1 VPRMTNG
8 AITRPTST
16 LTRRLGLGSLA
27 ALTAAGVTAAS
38 PATAAKTTSRLLS
51 ASGELHR
58 TAKPSNTSSVQAG
71 AVTGK
76 PFGAGQMVLRSSLR
90 QATVTSTFTL
100 TTKAGIVRG
109 RATAR
114 LTLDGDTATYK
125 GTATITSGT
134 GRYRGVKGTNIRF
147 RGVGPV
153 SAKHTKI
160 TLSGRVRY

>member
-1 VPRMTNG
+1 MNAATDAPSP
-8 AITRPTST
+8 A
-16 LTRRLGLGSLA
+16 LTRRLGLISMA
-27 ALTAAGVTAAS
+27 ALATAGIAAA
-38 PATAAKTTSRLLS
+38 PQATAAKTTSRALS
-51 ASGELHR
+51 ASGDLKR

-71 AVTGK
+71 TVKGK
-76 PFGAGQMVLRSSLR
+76 PFGSGQMVLRSSLK

-100 TTKAGIVRG
+100 TTKAGLVRG

-134 GRYRGVKGTNIRF
+134 RRYRGVTGSNIRF
-147 RGVGPV
+147 TGKGPV